1 MRGRDPTSL
10 ALPRVMGRA
19 RLSEKTLDPGD
30 KIAGSRDFFDFFRFL
45 RFFRFFANFAK
56 NRKNRPTPK
65 KCHFFRISGSD
76 PEIRKKWRFFGGPK
90 IRIFGT
96 LAGSLPDLAPKLRK
110 ITPGIPTRPG
120 RDPGTRGFHAVPPQ
134 KSGPEFVKKLTKSRR
149 TKVAP

>member
-1 MRGRDPTSL
+1 MRDPTSL

-110 ITPGIPTRPG
+110 ITPGVGTRPG